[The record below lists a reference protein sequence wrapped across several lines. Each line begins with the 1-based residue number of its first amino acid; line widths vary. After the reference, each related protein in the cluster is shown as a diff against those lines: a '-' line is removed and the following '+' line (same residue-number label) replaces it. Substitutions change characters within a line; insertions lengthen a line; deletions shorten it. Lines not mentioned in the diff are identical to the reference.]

1 MLTDIHQDDINI
13 DRNLKILCESKDTM
27 KFEVTNFT
35 NEKGVKMYSDFES
48 KAFANLM
55 KNKGLIRIHGDY
67 CSLEC
72 FGYDVFNSG
81 GWLRYLSD
89 KNKKETELE
98 SLELELKKLQKEKL
112 EYEVTI
118 RSQND
123 RIRNLQEQI
132 KIINLIK
139 SYWFLI
145 PICITIVIVLVK
157 VAALIIQLM

>member
-1 MLTDIHQDDINI
+1 MQP
-13 DRNLKILCESKDTM
+13 
-27 KFEVTNFT
+27 
-35 NEKGVKMYSDFES
+35 
-48 KAFANLM
+48 
-55 KNKGLIRIHGDY
+55 
-67 CSLEC
+67 
-72 FGYDVFNSG
+72 
-81 GWLRYLSD
+81 
-89 KNKKETELE
+89 
-98 SLELELKKLQKEKL
+98 KKLQKEKL